1 VSTLGLIYTIFPV
14 ILSFWQDNSTSS
26 QSTTFSI
33 EGKRLEVDFYVCSLV
48 LYHANGM
55 SEVISGLKVDS
66 RMALWHDRSFND
78 KLINEQNIGPIGRE
92 LFEREQNDLLADLK
106 DIPRK
111 SCDRRINEFVKRAR
125 QAKIHAHIIGHL
137 KKEMPAMMG
146 KQKAQKRLIENLE
159 DEFAKVQREY
169 RVPPGDFPSVEH
181 YRETLSGYNIDK
193 FEKPKPRMIQ
203 AVDDMLGYDIPEL
216 LKRFRN
222 PYD

>member
-1 VSTLGLIYTIFPV
+1 M
-14 ILSFWQDNSTSS
+14 
-26 QSTTFSI
+26 FSI
-33 EGKRLEVDFYVCSLV
+33 EDKRLEVDFYVCSLV
-48 LYHANGM
+48 HYHANGM
-55 SEVISGLKVDS
+55 SEVISRLTVDS
-66 RMALWHDRSFND
+66 RMALWHGRSFND
-78 KLINEQNIGPIGRE
+78 KPIN
-92 LFEREQNDLLADLK
+92 EQNDLLADLK